1 MAAAINAI
9 AATIAAFREMRMRWV
24 ITEISFLTW
33 WRTRVWTVPPAA
45 GEDRSRRWPM
55 ETGKAVPA

>member
-9 AATIAAFREMRMRWV
+9 AATIAAFREMRMSSV

-33 WRTRVWTVPPAA
+33 
-45 GEDRSRRWPM
+45 
-55 ETGKAVPA
+55 